1 MKIAKEAK
9 SLGMSW
15 EQDYGYAQGVK
26 VGDTIYVAGQ
36 VSHDAEGNIV
46 APGDMQAQMRQAYDN
61 VRKVLAQYGATMA
74 NVVDEVLF
82 VTDMD
87 AAFAAGPALRPSV
100 YAGTPVTASTLVQ
113 VERLAFPEF
122 MVEIKCVAKCP

>member
-1 MKIAKEAK
+1 MQTAKEARY
-9 SLGMSW
+9 LGMSW

-36 VSHDAEGNIV
+36 VSHDDEGNIV
-46 APGDMQAQMRQAYDN
+46 ASGDMQAQMRKAYDN

-82 VTDMD
+82 VTDID
-87 AAFAAGPALRPSV
+87 AAFASGTALRPTV